1 MKYKDLIVIETRI
14 SNSFCLPALT
24 VQNRGLLVKVYPASP
39 LDRPIQLDGT
49 TITVGRDET
58 CEICLNEDSVS
69 RRHASI
75 ESRHGQPFLKDLG
88 STNGTFQ
95 NEQRIDEVALQP
107 GDRIRFG
114 NQIFKYLADDDIESQ
129 YHEVIFKMM
138 TTDGLTQVY
147 NKRFLFDSLQREM
160 RQAGRNGQPMCVLM
174 MDLDKFKNI
183 NDTYGHLAGDAVLVE
198 FAKRA
203 TSVLRSGEI
212 LARYGGEEF
221 SILYAPATIE
231 DAALAAE
238 RVRVITASAP
248 VVFESIEIPMTVS
261 IGIASYNGL
270 EHDPLPWIAE
280 ADAMLYEAKR
290 MGRNQVRYKSR

>member
-1 MKYKDLIVIETRI
+1 MIETRI
-14 SNSFCLPALT
+14 SNSFCLPTLT

-39 LDRPIQLDGT
+39 LDRPIQLESA
-49 TITVGRDET
+49 TITVGRDES
-58 CEICLNEDSVS
+58 CEICLNEDSIS

-75 ESRHGQPFLKDLG
+75 ESRRGQFFLKDLG

-95 NEQRIDEVALQP
+95 NEQRIEEVALQP

-147 NKRFLFDSLQREM
+147 NKRFLIDSMQREM
-160 RQAGRNGQPMCVLM
+160 RQAGRNGDSMCVLM
-174 MDLDKFKNI
+174 MDLDKFKSI

-221 SILYAPATIE
+221 SILCAPATIE
-231 DAALAAE
+231 EAALAAE
-238 RVRVITASAP
+238 RVRAITASAP

-261 IGIASYNGL
+261 IGIASYDGL
-270 EHDPLPWIAE
+270 EIDPLPWIAE